1 MNIVDKLLRWSELH
15 ARSKAVEELSLR
27 LIDENTDLRI
37 ENIRLKREIERL
49 AEMRGE
55 GGGE

>member
-1 MNIVDKLLRWSELH
+1 MNVVDKLLRWSELH

-49 AEMRGE
+49 RGE
-55 GGGE
+55 GE